1 MRPVR
6 DSSRPSR
13 RVEWCYCHVS
23 PMRRDGRG
31 ATVTVICDNCGG
43 EAPRVWNDVSL
54 PVGGMTFNKNSLGY
68 YAGFFDNYPQENEE
82 WLSICH
88 ECSVTFMT
96 TMSGLASKLLP
107 LRGGH
112 PAEDF
117 ESDTPCCAWAWKWD
131 EEAPCSNCGGATIL
145 LATHDLT
152 WEVRPCSC
160 PKENPVS

>member
-1 MRPVR
+1 LRPVR

-54 PVGGMTFNKNSLGY
+54 PIAGMTFNNDSLGY
-68 YAGFFDNYPQENEE
+68 YAGFFDCYPPEEN

-88 ECSVTFMT
+88 DCAVTFMK

-107 LRGGH
+107 MRGGH
-112 PAEDF
+112 PNENF
-117 ESDTPCCAWAWKWD
+117 ESDAPCCAWAWKWD
-131 EEAPCSNCGGATIL
+131 EEVPCSDCGAATVL
-145 LATHDLT
+145 LGTHDLT
-152 WEVRPCSC
+152 WEVRPCPC
-160 PKENPVS
+160 PK